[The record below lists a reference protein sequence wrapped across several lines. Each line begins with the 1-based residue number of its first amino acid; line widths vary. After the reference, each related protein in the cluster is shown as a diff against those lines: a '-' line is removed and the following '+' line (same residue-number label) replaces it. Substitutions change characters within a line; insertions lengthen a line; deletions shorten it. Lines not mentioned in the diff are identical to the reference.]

1 MKKRNLLL
9 VIIVLFSIVTG
20 ILLGNLL
27 SRRAMNVG
35 IFSQSSHS
43 KVSDM
48 LSIIDAQYVD
58 SVNVSEMTEEM
69 MTDLVAKLDPHSVY
83 IPASDLADVN
93 SELEGSFSGI
103 GVQFNIQNDT
113 VMIVAVVSGGPSE
126 KVGLLV
132 TVLCR

>member
-1 MKKRNLLL
+1 MNKRNLLL
-9 VIIVLFSIVTG
+9 VVIVLFSIVIG

-27 SRRAMNVG
+27 SRRAMSG
-35 IFSQSSHS
+35 GLFTQSSRS
-43 KVSDM
+43 KVSDL

-58 SVNVSEMTEEM
+58 SVDVNEMTEEM

-113 VMIVAVVSGGPSE
+113 VMIVA
-126 KVGLLV
+126 
-132 TVLCR
+132 